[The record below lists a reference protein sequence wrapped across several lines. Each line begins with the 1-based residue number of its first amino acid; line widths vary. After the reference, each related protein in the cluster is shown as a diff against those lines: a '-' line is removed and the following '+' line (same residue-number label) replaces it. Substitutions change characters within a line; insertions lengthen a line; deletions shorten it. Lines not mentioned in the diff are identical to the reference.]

1 MRVAEI
7 RLAFDALGFWT
18 VCTCRRTQRVRRS
31 VDL

>member
-7 RLAFDALGFWT
+7 RLAFDAL